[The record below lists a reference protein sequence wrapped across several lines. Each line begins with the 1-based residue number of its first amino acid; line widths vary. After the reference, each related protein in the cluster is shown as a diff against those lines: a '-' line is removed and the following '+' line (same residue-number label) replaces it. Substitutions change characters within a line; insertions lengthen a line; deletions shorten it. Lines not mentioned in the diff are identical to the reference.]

1 MLSEVNKM
9 ATINYLNPVHLAVA
23 IEGQL
28 AVDRPNA
35 LICPTSNP
43 GEASQHYVALAL
55 RVYSDKND
63 LKSFKGYITFRYKEV
78 RFSKKTEKLPPFSSI
93 ELLDDEFR
101 SFTPPKKIHFRPDK
115 VAFDDTHLHNACMA
129 ACSDPSGN
137 VDAKAFEQ
145 LLAKECLRKAYLA
158 IRDMIDGK

>member
-1 MLSEVNKM
+1 M
-9 ATINYLNPVHLAVA
+9 ATIDYLNPVHLAVA

-28 AVDRPNA
+28 AIDRPNA

-43 GEASQHYVALAL
+43 GEASQHYIALAL

-63 LKSFKGYITFRYKEV
+63 LKSFKGYIAFRYKDV
-78 RFSKKTEKLPPFSSI
+78 RFSRKTEKLPSFSSI

-101 SFTPPKKIHFRPDK
+101 CFTPPKKTHFRPDK
-115 VAFDDTHLHNACMA
+115 VSFEDTPLYNASMA

-145 LLAKECLRKAYLA
+145 LLAEQCLRKSYQA
-158 IRDMIDGK
+158 ILDLVDGK